1 MSLDPVAV
9 GARGE
14 AGLGGDGL
22 GGGKLVLAFAGQ
34 GHQWAGMGRDLLRAE
49 AVFRAAVERCDA
61 AIAPHTGWSVV
72 DRLTRDDAWPSMR
85 RTDVLQPTLFTVQV
99 ALAALWRSWG
109 VAPDAVVGQSMGE
122 VAAAHIAGALTL
134 EDAATVQCRRSAL
147 LQRISGRGTMAVV
160 ELPAAEA
167 AALIADTGGKAVV
180 AGYGSP
186 TTTVLAGDHDSL
198 DAVLARLAATDVH
211 ARRIPDTAPSHSPYV
226 DELRDDLRTA
236 LSGVRPR
243 RAAVPMYSTV
253 TLRRIEGP
261 ELTAAYWFDNLR
273 EPVRLAPAV
282 RQLSC
287 AGHGVFLEISA
298 HPVLTEPV
306 RQCLEH
312 AGHGGL
318 ALPSMRRNAELDAMR
333 ASRAALRALG
343 RASAARA
350 RRVELTPYQA
360 AVLPALFAACGGE
373 RPAGASSIAGR
384 A

>member
-1 MSLDPVAV
+1 MSPDPVAV
-9 GARGE
+9 GAREE
-14 AGLGGDGL
+14 AGQGDGGRGHGL
-22 GGGKLVLAFAGQ
+22 RGSGKLVLAFAGQ
-34 GHQWAGMGRDLLRAE
+34 GHQWAGMGRGLLRAE

-72 DRLTRDDAWPSMR
+72 DRLTRDDARPWLR

-109 VAPDAVVGQSMGE
+109 VVPDAVVGQSMGE
-122 VAAAHIAGALTL
+122 VAAAHVAGALTL
-134 EDAATVQCRRSAL
+134 EDAATVQCRRGAL

-186 TTTVLAGDHDSL
+186 TTTVLAGDHGSI
-198 DAVLARLAATDVH
+198 DAVLARLEATGVH

-226 DELRDDLRTA
+226 DELRDDLRAA

-261 ELTAAYWFDNLR
+261 ELTAAYWIDNLR
-273 EPVRLAPAV
+273 EPVRFAPAV
-282 RQLSC
+282 RQLSH

-312 AGHGGL
+312 AGHRGL
-318 ALPSMRRNAELDAMR
+318 ALPSMRRNAELDTLR

-343 RASAARA
+343 RAGAARA
-350 RRVELTPYQA
+350 CHVGLTPYQA
-360 AVLPALFAACGGE
+360 AVLPALFA
-373 RPAGASSIAGR
+373 R
-384 A
+384 